1 MEINGLT
8 ASAIEGGGLP
18 VGQAGRNATLSRE
31 DFMKILTE
39 QLKSQNPL
47 DPMDNTEFINQL
59 VSINNLEQVN
69 VLASSLN
76 TLQDKMQ
83 LLFGVSFIGKYVEG
97 LSDTGARVSGKV
109 ESVIKDS
116 DGIFLKIGSAY
127 VPVNTVSVIKEAEN
141 GVDQGA

>member
-8 ASAIEGGGLP
+8 AAAIEGNGMP
-18 VGQAGRNATLSRE
+18 VGQARRNATLSRE

-59 VSINNLEQVN
+59 VAINNLEQVN

-97 LSDTGARVSGKV
+97 LSDTGASVSGKV
-109 ESVIKDS
+109 ESVIRDA

-127 VPVNTVSVIKEAEN
+127 VPVNTVSVVKEAEN